1 MAHEL
6 LLVQV
11 VNTRIFNISCRCLT
25 RPIVMIF
32 AKMTVAFWG
41 LITCFIILHVYCT
54 SDEEYIAMPLLRSGW
69 KENMSED
76 EAKALLETCM
86 RTLYYRDCR
95 TINRISFAK
104 ITATETVVSDPVCM
118 ETKWDFASFVRPKAG
133 ADSDGSW

>member
-1 MAHEL
+1 MPNYNF
-6 LLVQV
+6 
-11 VNTRIFNISCRCLT
+11 VNTDTGEEFEEFFTISGREEFLKDNPNIQQLPSLFALSASGTGDRIKN
-25 RPIVMIF
+25 
-32 AKMTVAFWG
+32 
-41 LITCFIILHVYCT
+41 
-54 SDEEYIAMPLLRSGW
+54 DNGW